1 MGSSGYWIGT
11 LFFLALSLGALS
23 SAISILE
30 VNVTSAMELLSWS
43 RKKAALL
50 SGVLI
55 SLVGL
60 APAWSIEILGI
71 MDALAGN
78 LFLVVGGF
86 ALSLF
91 VGWKSIESIR
101 NVDLSPRLRMIWIWL
116 IRVPVPIVLSVVA
129 FYSVMNL

>member
-1 MGSSGYWIGT
+1 
-11 LFFLALSLGALS
+11 
-23 SAISILE
+23 
-30 VNVTSAMELLSWS
+30 MELLSWS

-60 APAWSIEILGI
+60 APAWRIEILGI